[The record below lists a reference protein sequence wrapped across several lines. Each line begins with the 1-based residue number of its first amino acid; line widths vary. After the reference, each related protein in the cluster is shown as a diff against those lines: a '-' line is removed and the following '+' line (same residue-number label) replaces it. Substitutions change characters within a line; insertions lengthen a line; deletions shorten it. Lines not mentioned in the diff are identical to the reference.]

1 MMKKLPE
8 SSGDDQK
15 SEKSNNSRGAL
26 RSKKITRPLTHFGS
40 EDAVSEKSEKDEES
54 LSEEGS
60 ADSDAQDLSE
70 DEQDR
75 VLNQVLDELM
85 PNRVRKM
92 NPVSAQITIT
102 NSKAE

>member
-40 EDAVSEKSEKDEES
+40 EDAVSEN
-54 LSEEGS
+54 LPGVIGG
-60 ADSDAQDLSE
+60 AAC
-70 DEQDR
+70 
-75 VLNQVLDELM
+75 
-85 PNRVRKM
+85 
-92 NPVSAQITIT
+92 
-102 NSKAE
+102 